1 MNTIK
6 LTKYFVEDFKE
17 IVKLGKKN
25 GLPDKQIETLQ
36 EGYAQSFMSALL
48 KGSGMPPEVCKKI
61 LKNIQHEYGELDLD
75 VKIV

>member
-6 LTKYFVEDFKE
+6 LTKFFVEDFKE

-36 EGYAQSFMSALL
+36 EGYAQSFIQVLL
-48 KGSGMPPEVCKKI
+48 KGSGMPPVVCKKI
-61 LKNIQHEYGELDLD
+61 LKNILHEYGEMDLD
-75 VKIV
+75 IKIV